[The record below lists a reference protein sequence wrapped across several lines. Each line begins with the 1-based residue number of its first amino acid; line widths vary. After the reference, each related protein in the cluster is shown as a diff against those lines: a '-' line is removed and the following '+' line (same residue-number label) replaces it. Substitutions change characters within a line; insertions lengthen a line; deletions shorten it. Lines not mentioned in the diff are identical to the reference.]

1 METSHFL
8 TDRFITK
15 FLDFAL
21 ITKRNLRKKI
31 PLRFCCVISVLF
43 DKFINLRER
52 ELLIFS

>member
-43 DKFINLRER
+43 DKFINLRE
-52 ELLIFS
+52 